1 VISVDILPTFAELAG
16 VPGGSIPD
24 VDGVSLAG
32 LLRSGGTEAP
42 QRDLFWHFPGYLGAG
57 KGAWRT
63 TPVSAIRSGRWKLLE
78 FLEDRRVELYDLEA
92 DLSQTLNLA
101 ETQPEKAKELLEKL
115 NRWRATVS
123 APMPQSNP

>member
-1 VISVDILPTFAELAG
+1 M
-16 VPGGSIPD
+16 
-24 VDGVSLAG
+24 
-32 LLRSGGTEAP
+32 
-42 QRDLFWHFPGYLGAG
+42 
-57 KGAWRT
+57 
-63 TPVSAIRSGRWKLLE
+63 
-78 FLEDRRVELYDLEA
+78 ELYDLEA